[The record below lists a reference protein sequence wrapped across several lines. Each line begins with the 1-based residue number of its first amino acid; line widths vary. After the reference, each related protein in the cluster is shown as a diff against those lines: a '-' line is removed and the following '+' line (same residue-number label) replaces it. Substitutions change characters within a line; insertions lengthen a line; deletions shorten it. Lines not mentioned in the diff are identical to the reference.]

1 MKKLYLMLSML
12 FAFGIAANA
21 VPAKKLQKVI
31 TLANG
36 TQVSVELRGDE
47 YLSWW
52 EGTDGTAYRTTA
64 TDENVFEAFD
74 LEAQK
79 PAAAA
84 RRARTEQGRVARL
97 ARVKNSL
104 KGADDKMRGLGGDHI
119 TYKGVKK
126 GLVVLVDFKN
136 KKFADGHDLEYY
148 KNVINGKDFTDEEEG
163 YVGSVRDYFLAQSN
177 GQFELDFD
185 VVGPVTMSKNY
196 GYYGND
202 GAYQKDEKVYEM
214 IKEACDGIQDK
225 VNLKD
230 YDWDGDGEADQVFFL
245 YAGLGQASGGSYS
258 TIWPHESQLL
268 YWPCGVL
275 SYPTGK
281 INTYAC
287 ANELQPET
295 QGSSRYISA
304 GIGTICHEFSHC
316 LGFADMY
323 DTSGGGAYGMA
334 VFDVMDQGSYNG
346 NGFVPCNYTAFE
358 RIYAGW
364 VEAIELDAPATVKDM
379 KSVSDYGRPFIMY
392 NYKNTNEYFLMENR
406 QNTGWDKG
414 LYGSNGLLITHVNYV
429 PSRWINNT
437 VNVIT
442 GTGNNRIQCCTVV
455 NADGSR
461 DMSDFYSLQ
470 GDLYP
475 YEVKGVTMNDEFTD
489 DSEPAAKLYNKNSDN
504 SYYLGIPIT
513 QIKRSKGSISFLVC
527 GGDDKNVID
536 NTFKGVVDGING
548 VTVVKK
554 TVDNRIYSIDGRYL
568 GTDASALGKGIY
580 VVGGKKV
587 VK

>member
-12 FAFGIAANA
+12 FAFGTAANA

-148 KNVINGKDFTDEEEG
+148 KNVINGKDFSDEEEG

-196 GYYGND
+196 GYYGGD
-202 GAYQKDEKVYEM
+202 SPYQKDEKVYEM
-214 IKEACDGIQDK
+214 IKEASDAIQDQ

-245 YAGLGQASGGSYS
+245 YAGLGQASSPQSPS
-258 TIWPHESQLL
+258 TIWPHESELR

-323 DTSGGGAYGMA
+323 DTSGGGGYGMS

-364 VEAIELDAPATVKDM
+364 VEPIELIDPATVKDM

-392 NYKNTNEYFLMENR
+392 NYKNTNEYFLLENR

-429 PSRWINNT
+429 PSRWANNI
-437 VNVIT
+437 VNSSAEK
-442 GTGNNRIQCCTVV
+442 IQCCTVV

-461 DMSDFYSLQ
+461 ENTQYSLQ

-475 YEVKGVTMNDEFTD
+475 YESKGVTINDEFTD
-489 DSEPAAKLYNKNSDN
+489 DSEPAAKLYNKNTDGS
-504 SYYLGIPIT
+504 SVLGIPIT
-513 QIKRSKGSISFLVC
+513 QIKRSKGSVSFLVC

>member
-12 FAFGIAANA
+12 FAFGAAANA
-21 VPAKKLQKVI
+21 IPAKKLQKVI
-31 TLANG
+31 TLTNG

-52 EGTDGTAYRTTA
+52 EGTDGTAYRATA
-64 TDENVFEAFD
+64 DDTVFEAFD

-148 KNVINGKDFTDEEEG
+148 KNVINGKDFSDEEEG

-245 YAGLGQASGGSYS
+245 YAGLGQASGGSAG
-258 TIWPHESQLL
+258 TIWPHESELR

-275 SYPTGK
+275 SYSTGK

-323 DTSGGGAYGMA
+323 DTTGGGGYGMS

-364 VEAIELDAPATVKDM
+364 VEPIELIDPATVKDM

-392 NYKNTNEYFLMENR
+392 NYKNTNEYFLLENR

-414 LYGSNGLLITHVNYV
+414 LYGSNGLLIVHVNYV
-429 PSRWINNT
+429 PSRWANNS
-437 VNVIT
+437 VNSSAEK
-442 GTGNNRIQCCTVV
+442 IQCCTVV

-461 DMSDFYSLQ
+461 ENTQYSLQ

-489 DSEPAAKLYNKNSDN
+489 ESEPAAKLYTKNSDN
-504 SYYLGIPIT
+504 SYALGIPIT
-513 QIKRSKGSISFLVC
+513 NIKRSKGSISFLVC

-536 NTFKGVVDGING
+536 NTFNGVVDGING
-548 VTVVKK
+548 VTVADK
-554 TVDNRIYSIDGRYL
+554 TRDNRIYSIDGRYL

-580 VVGGKKV
+580 VVGGKKI

>member
-12 FAFGIAANA
+12 FAFGAAANA

-31 TLANG
+31 TLTNG

-84 RRARTEQGRVARL
+84 RRARAEQGRVARL

-148 KNVINGKDFTDEEEG
+148 KNVINGKDFSDEEEG

-185 VVGPVTMSKNY
+185 VVGPVTMSNNY
-196 GYYGND
+196 GYYGGD

-214 IKEACDGIQDK
+214 IKEACDGIQDQ

-245 YAGLGQASGGSYS
+245 YAGLGQASGGSHS
-258 TIWPHESQLL
+258 TIWPHESELR

-275 SYPTGK
+275 SYSTGK

-323 DTSGGGAYGMA
+323 DTTGGGGYGMS

-364 VEAIELDAPATVKDM
+364 VEPIELIDPATVKDM

-392 NYKNTNEYFLMENR
+392 NYKNTNEYFLLENR

-414 LYGSNGLLITHVNYV
+414 LYGSNGLLVVHVNYV
-429 PSRWINNT
+429 PSRWANNS
-437 VNVIT
+437 VNSSAEK
-442 GTGNNRIQCCTVV
+442 IQCCTVV

-461 DMSDFYSLQ
+461 ENTQYSLQ

-489 DSEPAAKLYNKNSDN
+489 ESEPAAKLYTKNSDN
-504 SYYLGIPIT
+504 SYALGIPIT
-513 QIKRSKGSISFLVC
+513 NIKRSKGSVSFLVC

-536 NTFKGVVDGING
+536 NTFNGVVDGING
-548 VTVVKK
+548 VTVANKAA
-554 TVDNRIYSIDGRYL
+554 DNRIYSIDGRYL

-580 VVGGKKV
+580 VVGGKKI

>member
-12 FAFGIAANA
+12 FAFGAAANA
-21 VPAKKLQKVI
+21 IPAKKLQKVI
-31 TLANG
+31 TLTNG

-52 EGTDGTAYRTTA
+52 EGTDGTAYRATA
-64 TDENVFEAFD
+64 DDTVFEAFD

-245 YAGLGQASGGSYS
+245 YAGLGQASGGSAG
-258 TIWPHESQLL
+258 TIWPHESELR

-275 SYPTGK
+275 SYSTGK

-323 DTSGGGAYGMA
+323 DTTGGGGYGMS

-364 VEAIELDAPATVKDM
+364 VEAIELIDPATVKDM

-392 NYKNTNEYFLMENR
+392 NYKNTNEYFLLENR

-414 LYGSNGLLITHVNYV
+414 LYGSNGLLIVHVNYV
-429 PSRWINNT
+429 PSRWANNS
-437 VNVIT
+437 VNSSAEK
-442 GTGNNRIQCCTVV
+442 IQCCTVV

-461 DMSDFYSLQ
+461 ENTQYSLQ

-489 DSEPAAKLYNKNSDN
+489 ESEPAAKLYTKNSDN
-504 SYYLGIPIT
+504 SYALGIPIT

-527 GGDDKNVID
+527 GGDANNVID
-536 NTFKGVVDGING
+536 NTFNGVVDGING
-548 VTVVKK
+548 VTVANKAA
-554 TVDNRIYSIDGRYL
+554 DNRIYSIDGRYL

-580 VVGGKKV
+580 VVGGKKI

>member
-1 MKKLYLMLSML
+1 MKKFYLMLSML
-12 FAFGIAANA
+12 FAFGTAANA

-36 TQVSVELRGDE
+36 AKVSVELRGDE

-52 EGTDGTAYRTTA
+52 EGADGTAYRVTA
-64 TDENVFEAFD
+64 DDAVFEAFD

-84 RRARTEQGRVARL
+84 RRAKTEQGRAARL
-97 ARVKNSL
+97 ARVNSSL

-126 GLVVLVDFKN
+126 GLVVLVDFKD

-148 KNVINGKDFTDEEEG
+148 KQIINGKDFIDPTEG

-185 VVGPVTMSKNY
+185 VVGPVTMSQNY
-196 GYYGND
+196 GYYGRD
-202 GAYQKDEKVYEM
+202 GAYMDVNVYKM
-214 IKEACDGIQDK
+214 IKEACDGIKDQ
-225 VNLKD
+225 VNLAD

-245 YAGLGQASGGSYS
+245 YAGLGQASGGHDS
-258 TIWPHESQLL
+258 TIWPHESQLR

-275 SYPTGK
+275 KYPTGK
-281 INTYAC
+281 VNTYAC
-287 ANELQPET
+287 ANELQPAT
-295 QGSSRYISA
+295 QGSSNYISA

-323 DTSGGGAYGMA
+323 DTTGGDGYGMA
-334 VFDVMDQGSYNG
+334 VFDVMDQGPYNG

-364 VEAIELDAPATVKDM
+364 VEPIELDSPATVKDM

-392 NYKNTNEYFLMENR
+392 NFKNTNEYFLMENR
-406 QNTGWDKG
+406 QNTGWDKE
-414 LYGSNGLLITHVNYV
+414 LYGCNGLLIVHVNYV
-429 PSRWINNT
+429 PSRWTNNS
-437 VNVIT
+437 VNAST
-442 GTGNNRIQCCTVV
+442 QEIQCCTVV

-461 DMSDFYSLQ
+461 EMSDLYSLQ

-475 YEVKGVTMNDEFTD
+475 YVVRGVTMNNKFTD
-489 DSEPAAKLYNKNSDN
+489 ESEPAAKLYNKNSDDT
-504 SYYLGIPIT
+504 YYLGIPIT
-513 QIKRSKGSISFLVC
+513 DIKRYKGSISFNVC
-527 GGDDKNVID
+527 GGDNNNILD
-536 NTFKGVVDGING
+536 NTFKEIVDGING
-548 VTVVKK
+548 ITVANK
-554 TVDNRIYSIDGRYL
+554 TADNRVYSIDGRYL
-568 GTDASALGKGIY
+568 GTDASKLGKGIY
-580 VVGGKKV
+580 VVGGKNI

>member
-12 FAFGIAANA
+12 FAFGAAANA
-21 VPAKKLQKVI
+21 IPAKKLQKVI
-31 TLANG
+31 TLTNG

-52 EGTDGTAYRTTA
+52 EGTDGTAYRATA
-64 TDENVFEAFD
+64 DDTVFEAFD

-148 KNVINGKDFTDEEEG
+148 KNVINGKDFSDEEEG

-185 VVGPVTMSKNY
+185 VVGPVTMSNNY
-196 GYYGND
+196 GYYGGD

-214 IKEACDGIQDK
+214 IKEACDGIQDQ

-245 YAGLGQASGGSYS
+245 YAGLGQASGGSHS
-258 TIWPHESQLL
+258 TIWPHESELR

-275 SYPTGK
+275 SYSTGK

-323 DTSGGGAYGMA
+323 DTTGGGGYGMS

-392 NYKNTNEYFLMENR
+392 NYKNTNEYFLLENR
-406 QNTGWDKG
+406 KNTGWDKG
-414 LYGSNGLLITHVNYV
+414 LYGSNGLLIVHVNYV
-429 PSRWINNT
+429 PSRWANNS
-437 VNVIT
+437 VNSSAEK
-442 GTGNNRIQCCTVV
+442 IQCCTVV

-461 DMSDFYSLQ
+461 ENTQYSLQ

-489 DSEPAAKLYNKNSDN
+489 ESEPAAKLYNKNSDN
-504 SYYLGIPIT
+504 SYALGIPIT

-527 GGDDKNVID
+527 GGDANNVID
-536 NTFKGVVDGING
+536 NTFNGVVDGING
-548 VTVVKK
+548 VTVAKK
-554 TVDNRIYSIDGRYL
+554 TADNRIYSIDGRYL

-580 VVGGKKV
+580 VVGGKKI

>member
-12 FAFGIAANA
+12 FAFGTAANA

-148 KNVINGKDFTDEEEG
+148 KNVINGKDFSDEEEG

-196 GYYGND
+196 GYYGYDN
-202 GAYQKDEKVYEM
+202 AYQKDEKVYEM
-214 IKEACDGIQDK
+214 IKEACDGIQDQ

-245 YAGLGQASGGSYS
+245 YAGLGQASGGSAS
-258 TIWPHESQLL
+258 TIWPHESELR

-323 DTSGGGAYGMA
+323 DTSGGGGYGMS

-406 QNTGWDKG
+406 QNTGWDEG

-429 PSRWINNT
+429 PSRWANNS
-437 VNVIT
+437 VNWST
-442 GTGNNRIQCCTVV
+442 EKIQCCTVV

-461 DMSDFYSLQ
+461 DNTQYSLQ

-504 SYYLGIPIT
+504 SYALGIPIT
-513 QIKRSKGSISFLVC
+513 NIKRSKGSISFLVC
-527 GGDDKNVID
+527 GGEPSNVID
-536 NTFKGVVDGING
+536 NTFNGVVDGING
-548 VTVVKK
+548 VTVVNKAA
-554 TVDNRIYSIDGRYL
+554 DNRIYSIDGRYL

-580 VVGGKKV
+580 VVGGKKI

>member
-31 TLANG
+31 TLTNG

-52 EGTDGTAYRTTA
+52 EGTDGTAYRATA
-64 TDENVFEAFD
+64 DENVFEAFD

-148 KNVINGKDFTDEEEG
+148 KNVINGKDFSDEEEG

-185 VVGPVTMSKNY
+185 VVGPVTMSKNS

-245 YAGLGQASGGSYS
+245 YAGLGQASGGSAG
-258 TIWPHESQLL
+258 TIWPHESELRN
-268 YWPCGVL
+268 WPCGVL
-275 SYPTGK
+275 SYSTGK

-323 DTSGGGAYGMA
+323 DTTGGGGYGMS

-364 VEAIELDAPATVKDM
+364 VEAIELESPATVKDM

-392 NYKNTNEYFLMENR
+392 NYKNTNEYFLLENR

-414 LYGSNGLLITHVNYV
+414 LYGSNGLLIVHVNYV
-429 PSRWINNT
+429 PSRWANNS
-437 VNVIT
+437 VNAS
-442 GTGNNRIQCCTVV
+442 NEKIQCCTVV

-461 DMSDFYSLQ
+461 ENTQYSLQ

-489 DSEPAAKLYNKNSDN
+489 ESEPAAKLYTKNSDN
-504 SYYLGIPIT
+504 SYALGIPIT
-513 QIKRSKGSISFLVC
+513 QIKRSKGSVSFLVC

-536 NTFKGVVDGING
+536 NTFNGVVDGING

-580 VVGGKKV
+580 VVGGKKI

>member
-12 FAFGIAANA
+12 FAFGAAANA

-31 TLANG
+31 TLTNG

-52 EGTDGTAYRTTA
+52 EGTDGTAYRATA
-64 TDENVFEAFD
+64 DDAVFEAFD

-84 RRARTEQGRVARL
+84 RRARAEQGRVARL

-148 KNVINGKDFTDEEEG
+148 KNVINGKDFSDEEEG

-245 YAGLGQASGGSYS
+245 YAGLGQASGGSAG
-258 TIWPHESQLL
+258 TIWPHESELR

-323 DTSGGGAYGMA
+323 DTTGSGGYGMS

-364 VEAIELDAPATVKDM
+364 VEAIELESPATVKDM

-392 NYKNTNEYFLMENR
+392 NYKNTNEYFLLENR

-414 LYGSNGLLITHVNYV
+414 LYGSNGLLIVHVNYV
-429 PSRWINNT
+429 PSRWANNT
-437 VNVIT
+437 VNSS
-442 GTGNNRIQCCTVV
+442 GEKIQCCTVV

-461 DMSDFYSLQ
+461 ETTNQYSLQ

-489 DSEPAAKLYNKNSDN
+489 ESEPAAKLYTKNSDN
-504 SYYLGIPIT
+504 SYALGIPIT
-513 QIKRSKGSISFLVC
+513 QIKRSKGSVSFLVC

-536 NTFKGVVDGING
+536 NTFNGVVDGING
-548 VTVVKK
+548 VTVANKA
-554 TVDNRIYSIDGRYL
+554 TDNRIYSIDGRYL

-580 VVGGKKV
+580 VVGGKKI

>member
-12 FAFGIAANA
+12 FAFGAAANA

-31 TLANG
+31 TLTNG

-52 EGTDGTAYRTTA
+52 EGTDGTAYRATA
-64 TDENVFEAFD
+64 DDTVFEAFD

-84 RRARTEQGRVARL
+84 RRARAEQGRVARL

-148 KNVINGKDFTDEEEG
+148 KNVINGKDFSDEEEG

-245 YAGLGQASGGSYS
+245 YAGLGQASGGSPG
-258 TIWPHESQLL
+258 TIWPHESELR

-323 DTSGGGAYGMA
+323 DTTGGGGYGMS

-364 VEAIELDAPATVKDM
+364 VEAIELESPATVKDM

-392 NYKNTNEYFLMENR
+392 NYKNTNEYFLLENR

-414 LYGSNGLLITHVNYV
+414 LYGSNGLLIVHVNYV
-429 PSRWINNT
+429 PSRWANNS
-437 VNVIT
+437 VNAS
-442 GTGNNRIQCCTVV
+442 NEKIQCCTVV

-461 DMSDFYSLQ
+461 ENTQYSLQ

-489 DSEPAAKLYNKNSDN
+489 ESEPAAKLYTKNSDN
-504 SYYLGIPIT
+504 SYALGIPIT
-513 QIKRSKGSISFLVC
+513 QIKRSKGSVSFLVC
-527 GGDDKNVID
+527 GGDANNVID
-536 NTFKGVVDGING
+536 NTFNGVVDGING

-580 VVGGKKV
+580 VVGGKKI

>member
-12 FAFGIAANA
+12 FAFGAAANA

-31 TLANG
+31 TLTNG

-52 EGTDGTAYRTTA
+52 EGTDGTAYRATA
-64 TDENVFEAFD
+64 DDTVFEAFD

-148 KNVINGKDFTDEEEG
+148 KNVINGKDFSDEEEG

-185 VVGPVTMSKNY
+185 VVGPVTMSKNS
-196 GYYGND
+196 GYYGGD

-214 IKEACDGIQDK
+214 IKEACDGIQDQ

-245 YAGLGQASGGSYS
+245 YAGLGQASGGSPG
-258 TIWPHESQLL
+258 TIWPHESELR

-323 DTSGGGAYGMA
+323 DTTGGGGYGMS

-364 VEAIELDAPATVKDM
+364 VEAIELESPATVKDM

-414 LYGSNGLLITHVNYV
+414 LYGSNGLLIVHVNYV
-429 PSRWINNT
+429 PSRWANNS
-437 VNVIT
+437 VNSSAEK
-442 GTGNNRIQCCTVV
+442 IQCCTVV

-461 DMSDFYSLQ
+461 ENTQYSLQ

-489 DSEPAAKLYNKNSDN
+489 ESEPAAKLYTKNSDN
-504 SYYLGIPIT
+504 SYALGIPIT
-513 QIKRSKGSISFLVC
+513 NIKRSKGSISFLVC
-527 GGDDKNVID
+527 GGDANNVID
-536 NTFKGVVDGING
+536 NTFNGVVDGING
-548 VTVVKK
+548 VTVAKK
-554 TVDNRIYSIDGRYL
+554 AADNRIYSIDGRYL

-580 VVGGKKV
+580 VVGGKKI

>member
-12 FAFGIAANA
+12 FAFGAAANA
-21 VPAKKLQKVI
+21 IPAKKLQKVI
-31 TLANG
+31 TLTNG

-52 EGTDGTAYRTTA
+52 EGTDGTAYRATA
-64 TDENVFEAFD
+64 DDTVFEAFD

-84 RRARTEQGRVARL
+84 RRARAEQGRVARL

-148 KNVINGKDFTDEEEG
+148 KNVINGKDFSDEEEG

-214 IKEACDGIQDK
+214 IKEACDGIQDQ

-245 YAGLGQASGGSYS
+245 YAGLGQASGGSHS
-258 TIWPHESQLL
+258 TIWPHESELR

-275 SYPTGK
+275 SYSTGK

-323 DTSGGGAYGMA
+323 DTTGGGGYGMS

-364 VEAIELDAPATVKDM
+364 VEAIELIDPATVKDM

-392 NYKNTNEYFLMENR
+392 NYKNTNEYFLLENR

-414 LYGSNGLLITHVNYV
+414 LYGSNGLLIVHVNYV
-429 PSRWINNT
+429 PSRWANNS
-437 VNVIT
+437 VNSSAEK
-442 GTGNNRIQCCTVV
+442 IQCCTVV

-461 DMSDFYSLQ
+461 DNTQYSLQ

-504 SYYLGIPIT
+504 SYALGIPIT

-527 GGDDKNVID
+527 GGDANNVID
-536 NTFKGVVDGING
+536 NTFNGVVDGING
-548 VTVVKK
+548 VTVANKAA
-554 TVDNRIYSIDGRYL
+554 DNRIYSIDGRYL

-580 VVGGKKV
+580 VVGGKKI

>member
-12 FAFGIAANA
+12 FAFGAAANA

-31 TLANG
+31 TLTNG

-52 EGTDGTAYRTTA
+52 EGTDGTAYRATA
-64 TDENVFEAFD
+64 DENVFEAFD

-84 RRARTEQGRVARL
+84 RRARAEQGRVARL

-148 KNVINGKDFTDEEEG
+148 KNVINGKDFSDEEEG

-185 VVGPVTMSKNY
+185 VVGPVTMSKNS

-245 YAGLGQASGGSYS
+245 YAGLGQASGGSPG
-258 TIWPHESQLL
+258 TIWPHESELR

-275 SYPTGK
+275 SYSTGK

-323 DTSGGGAYGMA
+323 DTTGGGGYGMS

-364 VEAIELDAPATVKDM
+364 VEAIELESPATVKDM

-414 LYGSNGLLITHVNYV
+414 LYGSNGLLIVHVNYV
-429 PSRWINNT
+429 PSRWANNS
-437 VNVIT
+437 VNAS
-442 GTGNNRIQCCTVV
+442 NENIQCCTVV

-461 DMSDFYSLQ
+461 ENTQYSLQ

-489 DSEPAAKLYNKNSDN
+489 ESEPAAKLYTKNSDN
-504 SYYLGIPIT
+504 SYALGIPIT
-513 QIKRSKGSISFLVC
+513 NIKRSKGSISFLVC
-527 GGDDKNVID
+527 GGDANNVID
-536 NTFKGVVDGING
+536 NTFNGVVDGING
-548 VTVVKK
+548 VTVAKK
-554 TVDNRIYSIDGRYL
+554 TTDNRIYSIDGRYL

-580 VVGGKKV
+580 VVGGKKI

>member
-21 VPAKKLQKVI
+21 VPAKRIQKVI

-148 KNVINGKDFTDEEEG
+148 KNVINGKDFTNEEEG

-185 VVGPVTMSKNY
+185 VVGPVTMSNKY
-196 GYYGND
+196 GYYGGD
-202 GAYQKDEKVYEM
+202 SEYQKDEKVYEM
-214 IKEACDGIQDK
+214 IKEASDAIQDQ

-245 YAGLGQASGGSYS
+245 YAGLGQASSNNAS
-258 TIWPHESQLL
+258 TIWPHESELR

-323 DTSGGGAYGMA
+323 DTSGAGTYSMA
-334 VFDVMDQGSYNG
+334 VFDVMDHGSYNG

-364 VEAIELDAPATVKDM
+364 VEPIELIEAATVKDM

-392 NYKNTNEYFLMENR
+392 NYKNSNEYFLLENR

-414 LYGSNGLLITHVNYV
+414 LYGSNGLLIVHVNYV
-429 PSRWINNT
+429 PSRWANNT

-442 GTGNNRIQCCTVV
+442 SNNKIQCCTVV

-461 DMSDFYSLQ
+461 DMSSYYSLQ

-504 SYYLGIPIT
+504 SYALGIPIT
-513 QIKRSKGSISFLVC
+513 KIKRSKGSISFLVC
-527 GGDDKNVID
+527 GGDDNKVID
-536 NTFKGVVDGING
+536 NTFNGVVDGING
-548 VTVVKK
+548 ITVADK
-554 TVDNRIYSIDGRYL
+554 TRDNRIYSIDGRYL

-580 VVGGKKV
+580 VVGGKKI

>member
-12 FAFGIAANA
+12 FAFGAAANA

-31 TLANG
+31 TLTNG

-52 EGTDGTAYRTTA
+52 EGTDGTAYRATA
-64 TDENVFEAFD
+64 DDAVFEAFD

-84 RRARTEQGRVARL
+84 RRARAEQGRVARL

-148 KNVINGKDFTDEEEG
+148 KNVINGKDFSDEEEG

-245 YAGLGQASGGSYS
+245 YAGLGQASGGSAG
-258 TIWPHESQLL
+258 TVWPHESELR

-275 SYPTGK
+275 SYSTGK

-323 DTSGGGAYGMA
+323 DTTGGGGYGMS

-364 VEAIELDAPATVKDM
+364 VEAIELIDPATVKDM

-414 LYGSNGLLITHVNYV
+414 LYGSNGLLIVHVNYV
-429 PSRWINNT
+429 PSRWANNS
-437 VNVIT
+437 VNSSAEK
-442 GTGNNRIQCCTVV
+442 IQCCTVV

-461 DMSDFYSLQ
+461 ENTQYSLQ

-489 DSEPAAKLYNKNSDN
+489 ESEPAAKLYTKNSDN
-504 SYYLGIPIT
+504 SYALGIPIT
-513 QIKRSKGSISFLVC
+513 NIKRSKGSVSFLVC

-536 NTFKGVVDGING
+536 NTFNGVVDGING

-554 TVDNRIYSIDGRYL
+554 AADKRIYSIDGRYL

-580 VVGGKKV
+580 VVGGKKI

>member
-12 FAFGIAANA
+12 FAFGTAANA

-148 KNVINGKDFTDEEEG
+148 KNVINGKDFTDEAEG

-214 IKEACDGIQDK
+214 IKEACDGIQDQ

-323 DTSGGGAYGMA
+323 DTFGGGGYGMS

-364 VEAIELDAPATVKDM
+364 VEPIELDVPATVKDM

-406 QNTGWDKG
+406 QNTGWDEG
-414 LYGSNGLLITHVNYV
+414 LYGSNGLLIVHVNYV
-429 PSRWINNT
+429 PSRWINNS
-437 VNVIT
+437 VNSSKEK
-442 GTGNNRIQCCTVV
+442 IQCCTVV

-461 DMSDFYSLQ
+461 EISNTLSLQ

-489 DSEPAAKLYNKNSDN
+489 ESEPAAKLYTKNSDN
-504 SYYLGIPIT
+504 SYALGIPIT
-513 QIKRSKGSISFLVC
+513 QIKRSKGSVSFLVC

-580 VVGGKKV
+580 VVGGKKI

>member
-1 MKKLYLMLSML
+1 MKRLYLMLSML
-12 FAFGIAANA
+12 FAFGAAANA

-31 TLANG
+31 TLTNG

-52 EGTDGTAYRTTA
+52 EGTDGTAYRATA
-64 TDENVFEAFD
+64 DDTVFEAFD

-84 RRARTEQGRVARL
+84 RRARAEQGRVARL

-148 KNVINGKDFTDEEEG
+148 KNVINGKDFSDEEEG

-245 YAGLGQASGGSYS
+245 YAGLGQASGGSAG
-258 TIWPHESQLL
+258 TVWPHESELR

-275 SYPTGK
+275 SYSTGK

-323 DTSGGGAYGMA
+323 DTTGGGGYGMS

-364 VEAIELDAPATVKDM
+364 VEAIELIDPATVKDM

-392 NYKNTNEYFLMENR
+392 NYKNTNEYFLLENR

-414 LYGSNGLLITHVNYV
+414 LYGSNGLLIVHVNYV
-429 PSRWINNT
+429 PSRWANNS
-437 VNVIT
+437 VNSSAEK
-442 GTGNNRIQCCTVV
+442 IQCCTVV

-461 DMSDFYSLQ
+461 ENTQYSLQ

-489 DSEPAAKLYNKNSDN
+489 ESEPAAKLYTKNSDN
-504 SYYLGIPIT
+504 SYALGIPIT

-527 GGDDKNVID
+527 GGDANNVID
-536 NTFKGVVDGING
+536 NTFNGVVDGING
-548 VTVVKK
+548 VTVANKAA
-554 TVDNRIYSIDGRYL
+554 DNRIYSIDGRYL

-580 VVGGKKV
+580 VVGGKKI

>member
-148 KNVINGKDFTDEEEG
+148 KNVINGKDFSDEEEG

-185 VVGPVTMSKNY
+185 VVGPVTMAKNY
-196 GYYGND
+196 GYYGGD
-202 GAYQKDEKVYEM
+202 SPYQKDEKVYEM

-245 YAGLGQASGGSYS
+245 YAGLGQASGGSPG
-258 TIWPHESQLL
+258 TIWPHESELR

-323 DTSGGGAYGMA
+323 DTTGGGGYGMS

-364 VEAIELDAPATVKDM
+364 VEAIELESPATVKDM

-392 NYKNTNEYFLMENR
+392 NYKNTNEYFLLENR

-414 LYGSNGLLITHVNYV
+414 LYGSNGLLIVHVNYV
-429 PSRWINNT
+429 PSRWANNS
-437 VNVIT
+437 VNAS
-442 GTGNNRIQCCTVV
+442 NEKIQCCTVV

-461 DMSDFYSLQ
+461 ENTQYSLQ

-489 DSEPAAKLYNKNSDN
+489 ESEPAAKLYTKNSDN
-504 SYYLGIPIT
+504 SYALGIPIT
-513 QIKRSKGSISFLVC
+513 QIKRSKGSVSFLVC
-527 GGDDKNVID
+527 GGDANNVID
-536 NTFKGVVDGING
+536 NTFNGVVDGING
-548 VTVVKK
+548 VTVANKA
-554 TVDNRIYSIDGRYL
+554 TDNRIYSIDGRYL

>member
-12 FAFGIAANA
+12 FAFGTAANA

-148 KNVINGKDFTDEEEG
+148 KNVINGKDFSDEEEG

-214 IKEACDGIQDK
+214 IKEACDGIKDQ
-225 VNLKD
+225 VNLKN

-245 YAGLGQASGGSYS
+245 YAGLGQASGGSAG
-258 TIWPHESQLL
+258 TIWPHESELR

-323 DTSGGGAYGMA
+323 DTTGGGGYGMS

-364 VEAIELDAPATVKDM
+364 VEPIELIDPATVKDM

-392 NYKNTNEYFLMENR
+392 NYKNTNEYFLLENR

-414 LYGSNGLLITHVNYV
+414 LYGSNGLLIVHVNYV
-429 PSRWINNT
+429 PSRWANNS
-437 VNVIT
+437 VNSSAEK
-442 GTGNNRIQCCTVV
+442 IQCCTVV

-461 DMSDFYSLQ
+461 ENTQYSLQ

-489 DSEPAAKLYNKNSDN
+489 YSEPAAKLYNKNSDN
-504 SYYLGIPIT
+504 SYALGIPIT
-513 QIKRSKGSISFLVC
+513 KIKRSKGSVSFLVC

-548 VTVVKK
+548 VTVVKR

-580 VVGGKKV
+580 VVGGKKI

>member
-12 FAFGIAANA
+12 FAFGAAANA

-31 TLANG
+31 TLTNG

-64 TDENVFEAFD
+64 DENVFEAFD

-84 RRARTEQGRVARL
+84 RRARAEQGRVARL

-214 IKEACDGIQDK
+214 IKEACDGIQDQ

-245 YAGLGQASGGSYS
+245 YAGLGQASGGSAG
-258 TIWPHESQLL
+258 TVWPHESELR

-275 SYPTGK
+275 SYSTGK

-323 DTSGGGAYGMA
+323 DTTGGGGYGMS

-364 VEAIELDAPATVKDM
+364 VEAIELESPATVKDM

-414 LYGSNGLLITHVNYV
+414 LYGSNGLLIVHVNYV
-429 PSRWINNT
+429 PSRWANNS
-437 VNVIT
+437 VNSSAEK
-442 GTGNNRIQCCTVV
+442 IQCCTVV

-461 DMSDFYSLQ
+461 ENTQYSLQ

-489 DSEPAAKLYNKNSDN
+489 ESEPAAKLYTKNSDN
-504 SYYLGIPIT
+504 SYALGIPIT

-536 NTFKGVVDGING
+536 NTFNGVVDGING
-548 VTVVKK
+548 VTVANKAA
-554 TVDNRIYSIDGRYL
+554 DNRIYSIDGRYL

-580 VVGGKKV
+580 VVGGKKI

>member
-12 FAFGIAANA
+12 FAFGAAANA

-31 TLANG
+31 TLTNG

-52 EGTDGTAYRTTA
+52 EGTDGTAYRATA
-64 TDENVFEAFD
+64 DDAVFEAFD

-148 KNVINGKDFTDEEEG
+148 KNVINGKDFSDEEEG

-245 YAGLGQASGGSYS
+245 YAGLGQASGGSAG
-258 TIWPHESQLL
+258 TVWPHESELR

-275 SYPTGK
+275 SYSTGK

-323 DTSGGGAYGMA
+323 DTTGGGGYGMS

-364 VEAIELDAPATVKDM
+364 VEAIELIDPATVKDM

-406 QNTGWDKG
+406 QNTGWDEG

-429 PSRWINNT
+429 PSRWANNS
-437 VNVIT
+437 VNSSAEK
-442 GTGNNRIQCCTVV
+442 IQCCTVV

-461 DMSDFYSLQ
+461 ENTQYSLQ

-489 DSEPAAKLYNKNSDN
+489 ESEPAAKLYTKNSDN
-504 SYYLGIPIT
+504 SYALGIPIT

-527 GGDDKNVID
+527 GGDANNVID
-536 NTFKGVVDGING
+536 NTFNGVVDGING
-548 VTVVKK
+548 VTVANKA
-554 TVDNRIYSIDGRYL
+554 TDNCIYSIDGRYL

-580 VVGGKKV
+580 VVGGKKI

>member
-12 FAFGIAANA
+12 FAFGAAANA

-31 TLANG
+31 TLTNG

-52 EGTDGTAYRTTA
+52 EGTDGIAYRATA
-64 TDENVFEAFD
+64 DENVFEAFD

-84 RRARTEQGRVARL
+84 RRARAEQGRVARL

-148 KNVINGKDFTDEEEG
+148 KNVINGKDFSDEEEG

-245 YAGLGQASGGSYS
+245 YAGLGQASGGSPG
-258 TIWPHESQLL
+258 TIWPHESELR

-275 SYPTGK
+275 SYSTGK

-323 DTSGGGAYGMA
+323 DTTGGGGYGMS

-364 VEAIELDAPATVKDM
+364 VEAIELESPATVKDM

-414 LYGSNGLLITHVNYV
+414 LYGSNGLLIVHVNYV
-429 PSRWINNT
+429 PSRWANNS
-437 VNVIT
+437 VNSSAEK
-442 GTGNNRIQCCTVV
+442 IQCCTVV

-461 DMSDFYSLQ
+461 DNTQYSLQ

-475 YEVKGVTMNDEFTD
+475 YEVKGVTINDEFTD
-489 DSEPAAKLYNKNSDN
+489 DSEPAAKLYTKNSDN
-504 SYYLGIPIT
+504 SYALGIPIT
-513 QIKRSKGSISFLVC
+513 NIKRSKGSVSFLVC
-527 GGDDKNVID
+527 GGDANNVID
-536 NTFKGVVDGING
+536 NTFNGVVDGING
-548 VTVVKK
+548 VTVAKK
-554 TVDNRIYSIDGRYL
+554 AADNRIYSIDGRYL

-580 VVGGKKV
+580 VVGGKKI

>member
-12 FAFGIAANA
+12 FAFGAAANA

-31 TLANG
+31 TLTNG

-52 EGTDGTAYRTTA
+52 EGTDGTAYRATA
-64 TDENVFEAFD
+64 DDAVFEAFD

-148 KNVINGKDFTDEEEG
+148 KNVINGKDFSDEEEG

-245 YAGLGQASGGSYS
+245 YAGLGQASGGSAG
-258 TIWPHESQLL
+258 TVWPHESELR

-275 SYPTGK
+275 SYSTGK

-323 DTSGGGAYGMA
+323 DTTGGGGYGMS

-364 VEAIELDAPATVKDM
+364 VEPIELIDPATVKDM

-392 NYKNTNEYFLMENR
+392 NYKNTNEYFLLENR
-406 QNTGWDKG
+406 QNTGWDEG
-414 LYGSNGLLITHVNYV
+414 LYGSNGLLIVHVNYV
-429 PSRWINNT
+429 PSRWANNS
-437 VNVIT
+437 VNSSAEK
-442 GTGNNRIQCCTVV
+442 IQCCTVV

-461 DMSDFYSLQ
+461 ENTQYSLQ

-489 DSEPAAKLYNKNSDN
+489 ESEPAAKLYTKNSDN
-504 SYYLGIPIT
+504 SYALGIPIT
-513 QIKRSKGSISFLVC
+513 NIKRSKGSISFLVC

-536 NTFKGVVDGING
+536 NTFNGVVDGING
-548 VTVVKK
+548 VTVANKAA
-554 TVDNRIYSIDGRYL
+554 DNRIYSIDGRYL

>member
-12 FAFGIAANA
+12 FAFGTAANA

-148 KNVINGKDFTDEEEG
+148 KNVINGKDFTDEAEG

-214 IKEACDGIQDK
+214 IKEACDGIQDQ

-323 DTSGGGAYGMA
+323 DTSGGGGYGMS

-364 VEAIELDAPATVKDM
+364 VEPIELDVPATVKDM

-406 QNTGWDKG
+406 QNTGWDEG
-414 LYGSNGLLITHVNYV
+414 LYGSNGLLIVHVNYV
-429 PSRWINNT
+429 PSRWINNS
-437 VNVIT
+437 VNSSKEK
-442 GTGNNRIQCCTVV
+442 IQCCTVV

-461 DMSDFYSLQ
+461 EISNTLSLQ

-475 YEVKGVTMNDEFTD
+475 YEEKGVTMNDEFTD
-489 DSEPAAKLYNKNSDN
+489 DSEPAAKLYNKNSGN
-504 SYYLGIPIT
+504 SYALGIPIT
-513 QIKRSKGSISFLVC
+513 QIKRSKGSVSFLVC

-536 NTFKGVVDGING
+536 NTFNGVVDGING

-580 VVGGKKV
+580 VVGGKKI

>member
-12 FAFGIAANA
+12 FAFGAAANA

-31 TLANG
+31 TLTNG

-52 EGTDGTAYRTTA
+52 EGTDGTAYRATA
-64 TDENVFEAFD
+64 DDTVFEAFD

-84 RRARTEQGRVARL
+84 RRARAEQGRVARL

-214 IKEACDGIQDK
+214 IKEACDGIQDQ

-245 YAGLGQASGGSYS
+245 YAGLGQASGGSAG
-258 TIWPHESQLL
+258 TIWPHESELR

-275 SYPTGK
+275 SYSTGK

-323 DTSGGGAYGMA
+323 DTTGGGGYGMS

-364 VEAIELDAPATVKDM
+364 VEAIELESPATVKDM

-414 LYGSNGLLITHVNYV
+414 LYGSNGLLIVHVNYV
-429 PSRWINNT
+429 PSRWANNS
-437 VNVIT
+437 VNSSAEK
-442 GTGNNRIQCCTVV
+442 IQCCTVV

-461 DMSDFYSLQ
+461 ENTQYSLQ

-489 DSEPAAKLYNKNSDN
+489 ESEPAAKLYTKNSDN
-504 SYYLGIPIT
+504 SYALGIPIT

-536 NTFKGVVDGING
+536 NTFNGVVDGING
-548 VTVVKK
+548 ITVADK
-554 TVDNRIYSIDGRYL
+554 TRDNRIYSIDGRYL

-580 VVGGKKV
+580 VVGGKKI

>member
-12 FAFGIAANA
+12 FAFGAAANA
-21 VPAKKLQKVI
+21 IPAKKLQKVI
-31 TLANG
+31 TLTNG

-52 EGTDGTAYRTTA
+52 EGTDGTAYRATA
-64 TDENVFEAFD
+64 DDTVFEAFD

-84 RRARTEQGRVARL
+84 RRARAEQGRVARL

-148 KNVINGKDFTDEEEG
+148 KNVINGKDFSDEEEG

-245 YAGLGQASGGSYS
+245 YAGLGQASGGSAG
-258 TIWPHESQLL
+258 TVWPHESELR

-275 SYPTGK
+275 SYSTGK

-323 DTSGGGAYGMA
+323 DTTGGGGYGMS

-364 VEAIELDAPATVKDM
+364 VEAIELESPATVKDM

-414 LYGSNGLLITHVNYV
+414 LYGSNGLLIVHVNYV
-429 PSRWINNT
+429 PSRWANNS
-437 VNVIT
+437 VNSSAEK
-442 GTGNNRIQCCTVV
+442 IQCCTVV

-461 DMSDFYSLQ
+461 ENTQYSLQ

-489 DSEPAAKLYNKNSDN
+489 ESEPAAKLYTKNSDN
-504 SYYLGIPIT
+504 SYALGIPIT
-513 QIKRSKGSISFLVC
+513 NIKRSKGSISFLVC

-536 NTFKGVVDGING
+536 NTFNGVVDGING

-554 TVDNRIYSIDGRYL
+554 TTDNRIYSIDGRYL

-580 VVGGKKV
+580 VVGGKKI

>member
-12 FAFGIAANA
+12 FAFGTAANA

-148 KNVINGKDFTDEEEG
+148 KNVINGKDFTNEEEG

-185 VVGPVTMSKNY
+185 VVGPVTMSNKY
-196 GYYGND
+196 GYYGGD
-202 GAYQKDEKVYEM
+202 SEYQKDEKVYEM
-214 IKEACDGIQDK
+214 IKEASDAIQDQ

-245 YAGLGQASGGSYS
+245 YAGLGQASSNNAS
-258 TIWPHESQLL
+258 TIWPHESELR

-323 DTSGGGAYGMA
+323 DTSGGGGYGMS

-364 VEAIELDAPATVKDM
+364 VEPIELIDPATVKDM

-406 QNTGWDKG
+406 QNTGWDEG

-429 PSRWINNT
+429 PSRWANNS
-437 VNVIT
+437 VNAST
-442 GTGNNRIQCCTVV
+442 QKIQCCTVV

-461 DMSDFYSLQ
+461 EISNTLSLQ

-475 YEVKGVTMNDEFTD
+475 YESKGVTMNNEFTD
-489 DSEPAAKLYNKNSDN
+489 DSEPASKLYNKNTDN
-504 SYYLGIPIT
+504 SYALGIPIT

-548 VTVVKK
+548 VTVANK

-580 VVGGKKV
+580 VVGGKKI

>member
-12 FAFGIAANA
+12 FAFGAAANA
-21 VPAKKLQKVI
+21 VPAKKLQKVV
-31 TLANG
+31 TLTNG

-52 EGTDGTAYRTTA
+52 EGTDGTAYRATA
-64 TDENVFEAFD
+64 DDAVFEAFD

-148 KNVINGKDFTDEEEG
+148 KNVINGKDFSDEEEG

-245 YAGLGQASGGSYS
+245 YAGLGQASGGSAG
-258 TIWPHESQLL
+258 TIWPHESELR

-275 SYPTGK
+275 SYSTGK

-323 DTSGGGAYGMA
+323 DTTGGGGYGMS

-364 VEAIELDAPATVKDM
+364 VEAIELIDPATVKDM

-414 LYGSNGLLITHVNYV
+414 LYGSNGLLIVHVNYV
-429 PSRWINNT
+429 PSRWANNS
-437 VNVIT
+437 VNSSAEK
-442 GTGNNRIQCCTVV
+442 IQCCTVV

-461 DMSDFYSLQ
+461 ENTQYSLQ

-489 DSEPAAKLYNKNSDN
+489 ESEPAAKLYTKNSDN
-504 SYYLGIPIT
+504 SYALGIPIT

-527 GGDDKNVID
+527 GGDANNVID
-536 NTFKGVVDGING
+536 NTFNGVVDGING
-548 VTVVKK
+548 VTVANKA
-554 TVDNRIYSIDGRYL
+554 TDNRIYSIDGRYL

-580 VVGGKKV
+580 VVGGKKI

>member
-12 FAFGIAANA
+12 FAFGAAANA

-31 TLANG
+31 TLTNG

-52 EGTDGTAYRTTA
+52 EGTDGTAYRATA
-64 TDENVFEAFD
+64 DDTVFEAFD

-84 RRARTEQGRVARL
+84 RRARAEQGRVARL

-148 KNVINGKDFTDEEEG
+148 KNVINGKDFSDEEEG

-214 IKEACDGIQDK
+214 IKEACDGIQDQ

-245 YAGLGQASGGSYS
+245 YAGLGQASGGSPG
-258 TIWPHESQLL
+258 TIWPHESELR

-275 SYPTGK
+275 SYSTGK

-323 DTSGGGAYGMA
+323 DTTGGGGYGMS

-364 VEAIELDAPATVKDM
+364 VEAIELESPATVKDM

-392 NYKNTNEYFLMENR
+392 NYKNTNEYFLLENR

-414 LYGSNGLLITHVNYV
+414 LYGSNGLLIVHVNYV
-429 PSRWINNT
+429 PSRWANNS
-437 VNVIT
+437 VNSSAEK
-442 GTGNNRIQCCTVV
+442 IQCCTVV

-461 DMSDFYSLQ
+461 ENTQYSLQ

-489 DSEPAAKLYNKNSDN
+489 ESEPAAKLYTKNSDN
-504 SYYLGIPIT
+504 SYALGIPIT
-513 QIKRSKGSISFLVC
+513 NIKRSKGSVSFLVC
-527 GGDDKNVID
+527 GGDANNVID
-536 NTFKGVVDGING
+536 NTFNGVVDGING

-554 TVDNRIYSIDGRYL
+554 TTDNRIYSIDGRYL

-580 VVGGKKV
+580 VVGGKKI

>member
-12 FAFGIAANA
+12 FAFGAAANA

-31 TLANG
+31 TLTNG

-52 EGTDGTAYRTTA
+52 EGTDGTAYRATA
-64 TDENVFEAFD
+64 DDAVFEAFD

-84 RRARTEQGRVARL
+84 RRARAEQGRVARL

-148 KNVINGKDFTDEEEG
+148 KNVINGKDFSDEEEG

-185 VVGPVTMSKNY
+185 VVGPVTMSKNS

-214 IKEACDGIQDK
+214 IKEASDGIQDK

-245 YAGLGQASGGSYS
+245 YAGLGQASGGSPG
-258 TIWPHESQLL
+258 TIWPHESELR

-275 SYPTGK
+275 SYSTGK

-323 DTSGGGAYGMA
+323 DTTGGGGYGMS

-364 VEAIELDAPATVKDM
+364 VEAIELESPATVKDM

-414 LYGSNGLLITHVNYV
+414 LYGSNGLLIVHVNYV
-429 PSRWINNT
+429 PSRWANNS
-437 VNVIT
+437 VNSSAEK
-442 GTGNNRIQCCTVV
+442 IQCCTVV

-461 DMSDFYSLQ
+461 ENTQYSLQ

-475 YEVKGVTMNDEFTD
+475 YEVKGMTMNDEFTD
-489 DSEPAAKLYNKNSDN
+489 ESEPAAKLYTKNSDN
-504 SYYLGIPIT
+504 SYALGIPIT
-513 QIKRSKGSISFLVC
+513 NIKRSKGSISFLVC
-527 GGDDKNVID
+527 GGDANNVID
-536 NTFKGVVDGING
+536 NTFNGVVDGING
-548 VTVVKK
+548 ITVVKK

-580 VVGGKKV
+580 VVGGKKI

>member
-21 VPAKKLQKVI
+21 VPAKRIQKVI

-84 RRARTEQGRVARL
+84 RRAKTEQGRVARL

-148 KNVINGKDFTDEEEG
+148 KNVINGKDFTDEKEG

-185 VVGPVTMSKNY
+185 VVGPVTMSQNF
-196 GYYGND
+196 GYYGGD

-214 IKEACDGIQDK
+214 IKEASDAIQDQ

-230 YDWDGDGEADQVFFL
+230 YDWDGDGEADQVFYL
-245 YAGLGQASGGSYS
+245 YAGLGQASGGSPG
-258 TIWPHESQLL
+258 TIWPHESELR

-295 QGSSRYISA
+295 QGSSKYISA

-323 DTSGGGAYGMA
+323 DTSGGGGYGMS

-364 VEAIELDAPATVKDM
+364 VESIELIDPATVKDM

-392 NYKNTNEYFLMENR
+392 NYKNTNEYFLLENR

-429 PSRWINNT
+429 PSRWANNS
-437 VNVIT
+437 VNSS
-442 GTGNNRIQCCTVV
+442 NQNIQCCTVV

-461 DMSDFYSLQ
+461 ETSNTQSLQ

-489 DSEPAAKLYNKNSDN
+489 DSEPASKLYNKNTDN
-504 SYYLGIPIT
+504 SYALGIPIT
-513 QIKRSKGSISFLVC
+513 QIKRSKGSISFLVS
-527 GGDDKNVID
+527 GGDDNNVID

-580 VVGGKKV
+580 VVGGKKI

>member
-214 IKEACDGIQDK
+214 IKEACDGIKDQ
-225 VNLKD
+225 VNLKN

-245 YAGLGQASGGSYS
+245 YAGLGQASGGSAG
-258 TIWPHESQLL
+258 TIWPHESELR

-323 DTSGGGAYGMA
+323 DTTGGGGYGMS

-364 VEAIELDAPATVKDM
+364 VEPIELIDPATVKDM

-392 NYKNTNEYFLMENR
+392 NYKNTNEYFLLENR
-406 QNTGWDKG
+406 QNTGWDEG
-414 LYGSNGLLITHVNYV
+414 LYGSNGLLIVHVNYV
-429 PSRWINNT
+429 PSRWANNS
-437 VNVIT
+437 VNSSAEK
-442 GTGNNRIQCCTVV
+442 IQCCTVV

-461 DMSDFYSLQ
+461 ENTQYSLQ

-489 DSEPAAKLYNKNSDN
+489 YSEPAAKLYNKNSDN

-580 VVGGKKV
+580 VVGGKKI

>member
-12 FAFGIAANA
+12 FAFGAAANA

-31 TLANG
+31 TLTNG

-52 EGTDGTAYRTTA
+52 EGTDGTAYRATA
-64 TDENVFEAFD
+64 DDAVFEAFD

-84 RRARTEQGRVARL
+84 RRARAEQGRVARL

-148 KNVINGKDFTDEEEG
+148 KNVINGKDFSDEEEG

-245 YAGLGQASGGSYS
+245 YAGLGQASGGSAG
-258 TIWPHESQLL
+258 TIWPHESELR

-323 DTSGGGAYGMA
+323 DTTGGGGYGMS

-364 VEAIELDAPATVKDM
+364 VEAIELIDPATVKDM

-414 LYGSNGLLITHVNYV
+414 LYGSNGLLIVHVNYV
-429 PSRWINNT
+429 PSRWANNS
-437 VNVIT
+437 VNSSAEK
-442 GTGNNRIQCCTVV
+442 IQCCTVV

-461 DMSDFYSLQ
+461 ENTQYSLQ

-489 DSEPAAKLYNKNSDN
+489 ESEPAAKLYTKNSDN
-504 SYYLGIPIT
+504 SYALGIPIT

-527 GGDDKNVID
+527 GGDANNVID
-536 NTFKGVVDGING
+536 NTFNGVVDGING
-548 VTVVKK
+548 VTVAKK
-554 TVDNRIYSIDGRYL
+554 ATDNRIYSIDGRYL

-580 VVGGKKV
+580 VVGGKKI

>member
-12 FAFGIAANA
+12 FAFGAAANA

-31 TLANG
+31 TLTNG

-52 EGTDGTAYRTTA
+52 EGTDGTAYRATA
-64 TDENVFEAFD
+64 DENVFEAFD

-84 RRARTEQGRVARL
+84 RRARAEQGRVARL

-104 KGADDKMRGLGGDHI
+104 RGADDKMRGLGGDHI

-148 KNVINGKDFTDEEEG
+148 KNVINGKDFSDEEEG

-245 YAGLGQASGGSYS
+245 YAGLGQASGGSAG
-258 TIWPHESQLL
+258 TVWPHESELR

-275 SYPTGK
+275 SYSTGK

-323 DTSGGGAYGMA
+323 DTTGGGGYGMS

-364 VEAIELDAPATVKDM
+364 VEPIELIDPATVKDM

-392 NYKNTNEYFLMENR
+392 NYKNTNEYFLLENR

-414 LYGSNGLLITHVNYV
+414 LYGSNGLLIVHVNYV
-429 PSRWINNT
+429 PSRWANNS
-437 VNVIT
+437 VNSSAEK
-442 GTGNNRIQCCTVV
+442 IQCCTVV

-461 DMSDFYSLQ
+461 ENTQYSLQ

-489 DSEPAAKLYNKNSDN
+489 ESEPAAKLYTKNSDN
-504 SYYLGIPIT
+504 SYALGIPIT
-513 QIKRSKGSISFLVC
+513 QIKRSKGSVSFLVC

-536 NTFKGVVDGING
+536 NTFNGVVDGING
-548 VTVVKK
+548 VTVAKK
-554 TVDNRIYSIDGRYL
+554 ATDNRIYSIDGRYL

-580 VVGGKKV
+580 VVGGKKI

>member
-12 FAFGIAANA
+12 FAFGTAANA

-36 TQVSVELRGDE
+36 IQVSVELRGDE

-148 KNVINGKDFTDEEEG
+148 KNVINGKDFSDEEEG

-214 IKEACDGIQDK
+214 IKEACDGIKDQ
-225 VNLKD
+225 VNLKN

-245 YAGLGQASGGSYS
+245 YAGLGQASGGSAG
-258 TIWPHESQLL
+258 TIWPHESELR

-323 DTSGGGAYGMA
+323 DTTGGGGYGMS

-364 VEAIELDAPATVKDM
+364 VEPIELIDPATVKDM

-392 NYKNTNEYFLMENR
+392 NYKNTNEYFLLENR

-414 LYGSNGLLITHVNYV
+414 LYGSNGLLIVHVNYV
-429 PSRWINNT
+429 PSRWANNS
-437 VNVIT
+437 VNSSAEK
-442 GTGNNRIQCCTVV
+442 IQCCTVV

-461 DMSDFYSLQ
+461 ENTQYSLQ

-489 DSEPAAKLYNKNSDN
+489 YSEPAAKLYNKNSDN
-504 SYYLGIPIT
+504 SYALGIPIT
-513 QIKRSKGSISFLVC
+513 KIKRSKGSVSFLVC

-580 VVGGKKV
+580 VVGGKKI

>member
-12 FAFGIAANA
+12 FAFGAAANA
-21 VPAKKLQKVI
+21 VPAKKLQKVV
-31 TLANG
+31 TLTNG

-52 EGTDGTAYRTTA
+52 EGTDGTAYRATA
-64 TDENVFEAFD
+64 DDTVFEAFD

-84 RRARTEQGRVARL
+84 RRARAEQGRVARL

-148 KNVINGKDFTDEEEG
+148 KKVINGKDFSDEEEG

-185 VVGPVTMSKNY
+185 VVGPVTMSKNS

-245 YAGLGQASGGSYS
+245 YAGLGQASGGSPG
-258 TIWPHESQLL
+258 TIWPHESELR

-275 SYPTGK
+275 SYSTGK

-323 DTSGGGAYGMA
+323 DTTGGGGYGMS

-364 VEAIELDAPATVKDM
+364 VEAIELESPATVKDM

-414 LYGSNGLLITHVNYV
+414 LYGSNGLLIVHVNYV
-429 PSRWINNT
+429 PSRWANNS
-437 VNVIT
+437 VNSSAEK
-442 GTGNNRIQCCTVV
+442 IQCCSVV

-461 DMSDFYSLQ
+461 ENTQYSLQ

-489 DSEPAAKLYNKNSDN
+489 ESEPAAKLYTKNSDN
-504 SYYLGIPIT
+504 SYALGIPIT
-513 QIKRSKGSISFLVC
+513 NIKRSKGSISFLVC

-536 NTFKGVVDGING
+536 NTFNGVVDGING
-548 VTVVKK
+548 VTVANKAA
-554 TVDNRIYSIDGRYL
+554 DNRIYSIDGRYL

-580 VVGGKKV
+580 VVGGKKI

>member
-12 FAFGIAANA
+12 FAFGAAANA

-31 TLANG
+31 TLTNG
-36 TQVSVELRGDE
+36 IQVSVELRGDE

-52 EGTDGTAYRTTA
+52 EGTDGTAYRATA
-64 TDENVFEAFD
+64 DDAVFEAFD

-148 KNVINGKDFTDEEEG
+148 KNVINGKDFSDEEEG

-185 VVGPVTMSKNY
+185 VVGPVTMSKNS

-245 YAGLGQASGGSYS
+245 YAGLGQASGGSPG
-258 TIWPHESQLL
+258 TIWPHESELR

-323 DTSGGGAYGMA
+323 DTTGGGGYGMS

-364 VEAIELDAPATVKDM
+364 VEAIELESPATVKDM

-392 NYKNTNEYFLMENR
+392 NYKNTNEYFLLENR

-414 LYGSNGLLITHVNYV
+414 LYGSNGLLIVHVNYV
-429 PSRWINNT
+429 PSRWANNS
-437 VNVIT
+437 VNAS
-442 GTGNNRIQCCTVV
+442 NEKIQCCTVV

-461 DMSDFYSLQ
+461 ENTQYSLQ

-489 DSEPAAKLYNKNSDN
+489 ESEPAAKLYTKNSDN
-504 SYYLGIPIT
+504 SYALGIPIT
-513 QIKRSKGSISFLVC
+513 QIKRSKGSVSFLVC
-527 GGDDKNVID
+527 GGDANNVID
-536 NTFKGVVDGING
+536 NTFNGVVDGING
-548 VTVVKK
+548 VTVANKA
-554 TVDNRIYSIDGRYL
+554 TDNRIYSIDGRYL

-580 VVGGKKV
+580 VVGGKKI

>member
-12 FAFGIAANA
+12 FAFGAAANA

-31 TLANG
+31 TLTNG

-52 EGTDGTAYRTTA
+52 EGTDGTAYRATA
-64 TDENVFEAFD
+64 DDAVFEAFD

-84 RRARTEQGRVARL
+84 RRARAEQGRVARL

-148 KNVINGKDFTDEEEG
+148 KNVINGKDFSDEEEG

-185 VVGPVTMSKNY
+185 VVGPVTMSKNS

-245 YAGLGQASGGSYS
+245 YAGLGQASGGSAG
-258 TIWPHESQLL
+258 TIWPHESELR

-275 SYPTGK
+275 SYSTGK

-323 DTSGGGAYGMA
+323 DTTGGGGYGMS

-364 VEAIELDAPATVKDM
+364 VEAIELIDPATVKDM

-414 LYGSNGLLITHVNYV
+414 LYGSNGLLIVHVNYV
-429 PSRWINNT
+429 PSRWANNS
-437 VNVIT
+437 VNSSAEK
-442 GTGNNRIQCCTVV
+442 IQCCTVV

-461 DMSDFYSLQ
+461 ENTQYSLQ

-489 DSEPAAKLYNKNSDN
+489 ESEPAAKLYTKNSDN
-504 SYYLGIPIT
+504 SYALGIPIT
-513 QIKRSKGSISFLVC
+513 NIKRSKGSVSFLVC
-527 GGDDKNVID
+527 GGDANNVID
-536 NTFKGVVDGING
+536 NTFNGVVDGING
-548 VTVVKK
+548 VTVANK
-554 TVDNRIYSIDGRYL
+554 TRDNRIYSIDGRYL

-580 VVGGKKV
+580 VVGGKKI

>member
-12 FAFGIAANA
+12 FAFGTAANA

-202 GAYQKDEKVYEM
+202 GACQKDEKVYEM
-214 IKEACDGIQDK
+214 IKEACDGIQGQ

-245 YAGLGQASGGSYS
+245 YAGLGQASGGSAS
-258 TIWPHESQLL
+258 TIWPHESELR

-323 DTSGGGAYGMA
+323 DTSGGGGYGMS

-406 QNTGWDKG
+406 QNTGWDEG

-429 PSRWINNT
+429 PSRWANNS
-437 VNVIT
+437 VNSSAEK
-442 GTGNNRIQCCTVV
+442 IQCCTVV

-461 DMSDFYSLQ
+461 ENTQYSLQ

-475 YEVKGVTMNDEFTD
+475 YEEKGVTMNDEFTD
-489 DSEPAAKLYNKNSDN
+489 ESEPAAKLYNKNSDN
-504 SYYLGIPIT
+504 SYALGIPIT

-527 GGDDKNVID
+527 GGDDNNVID
-536 NTFKGVVDGING
+536 NTFNGVVDGING
-548 VTVVKK
+548 VTVANK

-580 VVGGKKV
+580 VVGGKKI

>member
-12 FAFGIAANA
+12 FAFGTAANA

-148 KNVINGKDFTDEEEG
+148 KNVINGKDFTNEEEG

-196 GYYGND
+196 GYYGGD
-202 GAYQKDEKVYEM
+202 SQYQKDDKVYEM
-214 IKEACDGIQDK
+214 IKEACDGIQDQ

-245 YAGLGQASGGSYS
+245 YAGLGQASGGTAS
-258 TIWPHESQLL
+258 TIWPHESELR

-275 SYPTGK
+275 SYSTGK

-323 DTSGGGAYGMA
+323 DTNGGGGYGMS

-364 VEAIELDAPATVKDM
+364 VEPIELDVPATVKDM

-406 QNTGWDKG
+406 QNTGWDEG
-414 LYGSNGLLITHVNYV
+414 LYGSNGLLIVHVNYV
-429 PSRWINNT
+429 PSRWINNS
-437 VNVIT
+437 VNSSKEK
-442 GTGNNRIQCCTVV
+442 IQCCTVV

-461 DMSDFYSLQ
+461 EISNTLSLQ

-475 YEVKGVTMNDEFTD
+475 YEEKGVTMNDEFTD
-489 DSEPAAKLYNKNSDN
+489 ESEPAAKLYNKNSDN
-504 SYYLGIPIT
+504 SYALGIPIT
-513 QIKRSKGSISFLVC
+513 QIKRSKGSVSFLVC

-536 NTFKGVVDGING
+536 NTFNGVVDGING

-580 VVGGKKV
+580 VVGGKKI